1 MSEQIPPRDTDDWSY
16 NQILSINIA
25 NRASAFISLL
35 GSGCIIY
42 AILHPSKRDVKLKL
56 MYHRLMLGLSV
67 HDFLSSFWSFIG
79 SWAMPEDN
87 LHSNEM
93 IGNYGT
99 WDTCMAQGFFTSYG
113 YISCTLFNAVLSLY
127 FLLFVKYSWREAQ
140 FRKIEPYCLLCAMG
154 IPATFSISLSFTDSY
169 NPTIKFCWI
178 QSYPIN
184 CEKYDEFEC
193 VRGEKGTLYQALFA
207 ICPIILSFFVILI
220 CMTSLYLHVR
230 KIETSTEQHRF
241 NVASSVSPI
250 STSISRRM
258 TNKKTK
264 QVLKVACWYVGV
276 FIWIWAPTIVSSNLF

>member
-1 MSEQIPPRDTDDWSY
+1 MSEQVPPRDTDDWSY
-16 NQILSINIA
+16 NQMLSIDIA

-35 GSGCIIY
+35 GSSCIIFM
-42 AILHPSKRDVKLKL
+42 ILHPSKRDVKLKL

-79 SWAMPEDN
+79 PWAMPEDS
-87 LHSNEM
+87 LHSDLT

-99 WDTCMAQGFFTSYG
+99 WDTCTTQGFFIVYG
-113 YISCTLFNAVLSLY
+113 YISCILFNAVLSLY
-127 FLLFVKYSWREAQ
+127 FLLFIKYSWREAQ
-140 FRKIEPYCLLCAMG
+140 FRKIESYCLLCAMG
-154 IPATFSISLSFTDSY
+154 IPATFSIFLAFTDSY
-169 NPTIKFCWI
+169 NPTIKFCFI

-184 CEKYDEFEC
+184 CENYDEFEC

-207 ICPIILSFFVILI
+207 ICPIVLGFFVILI

-230 KIETSTEQHRF
+230 KIEMSSEKYRF
-241 NVASSVSPI
+241 NVGTQISASSP
-250 STSISRRM
+250 RRM

-276 FIWIWAPTIVSSNLF
+276 FIWIWAPTIVSSNLCQ